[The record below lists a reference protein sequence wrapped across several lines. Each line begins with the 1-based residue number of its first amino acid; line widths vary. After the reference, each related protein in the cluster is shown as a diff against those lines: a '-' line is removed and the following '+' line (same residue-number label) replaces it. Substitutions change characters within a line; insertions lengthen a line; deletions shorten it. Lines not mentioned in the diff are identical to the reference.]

1 METRIA
7 VDIGGTFTD
16 LVLESP
22 AGVRVSK
29 VLSTPED
36 LVDGVLSAVRRAGA
50 DLAEC
55 GLFIHGTTVGLNTFL
70 ERSGG
75 RSALV
80 TTRGYRD
87 AYLIGRGH
95 REDMYDLRYRKPEPL
110 IERDSIFEVDERILA
125 SGEVL
130 SPLDANSVEIAA
142 KAIAED
148 DYEAVAVSLIHS
160 YVDPAHELEV
170 REILRSL
177 LPDAPIAMS
186 HEVAPEWREYERT
199 STTVTSAYITPRI
212 RSYLRQLSTAL
223 EERGL
228 STPLHITQSN
238 GGAMPADAAVDRAV
252 LTLYSGPVGGVIGGR
267 EVGRQTGQPNLI
279 CIDMGG
285 TSFDVS
291 LIRGGQA
298 GMQSEFEIQGLP
310 ILAPAVELVSI
321 GAGGGSIIYE
331 KNGGLRVGPESA
343 GSSPGPAC
351 YGRGGTRPTV
361 SDANVVLGRL
371 PRAQKLAGSL
381 ALDREAAEE
390 ALLSVAGVFGLS
402 AAEMAEQALDVTH
415 FVMAEAIRELTV
427 ERGLHPQD
435 FTLVAFGGAG
445 PLHAAFLAEELEVG
459 RVVIPSDPGVF
470 SAWGMLQGDVRHDVV
485 STFYRRLDRPVL
497 DLSEPIAQLEEK
509 VCREMKV
516 DGAARA
522 RMRFEVNV
530 ELRYVGQEYSLP
542 VPLPGKAADAEF
554 RASFHSR
561 YEQRYGHSNPEAP
574 VEMVAVRLTGILE
587 FARGPGRGP
596 AGRPGR
602 ASASYEEV
610 YFDGRAVETAVMAR
624 DQVARDG
631 ASGRLAGPAIVVE
644 ASTTTVV
651 PPGWELF
658 ADPSGHLIME
668 RTERAG
674 A

>member
-16 LVLESP
+16 LVMESP
-22 AGVRVSK
+22 AGTQVSK

-36 LVDGVLSAVRRAGA
+36 LVEGVLSAVQGVGA
-50 DLAEC
+50 DLEDC
-55 GLFIHGTTVGLNTFL
+55 SLFIHGTTVGLNTFL

-75 RSALV
+75 RAALV
-80 TTRGYRD
+80 TTRGFRD

-95 REDMYDLRYRKPEPL
+95 REDMYDLRYRKPAPL
-110 IERDSIFEVDERILA
+110 LERDSIFEVEERISA

-130 SPLDANSVEIAA
+130 SPLDVHSVETAA
-142 KAIAED
+142 KSIAEG
-148 DYEAVAVSLIHS
+148 DYESVAVSLIHS
-160 YVDPAHELEV
+160 YVDPLHELEV
-170 REILRSL
+170 RDILRSI
-177 LPDAPIAMS
+177 LPDAPIALS

-199 STTVTSAYITPRI
+199 STTVTSVYITPRM
-212 RSYLRQLSTAL
+212 RSYLQRLAAAL
-223 EERGL
+223 AERGL
-228 STPLHITQSN
+228 SSPLHITQSN

-291 LIRGGQA
+291 LVRGGQA

-331 KNGGLRVGPESA
+331 RNGGLRVGPESA

-351 YGRGGTRPTV
+351 YGRGGTLPTV

-371 PRAQKLAGSL
+371 PPSQKLAGSL
-381 ALDREAAEE
+381 SLDREAAEE
-390 ALLSVAGVFGLS
+390 ALLSAARAFGLS
-402 AAEMAEQALDVTH
+402 AVELAEQALDVTH

-445 PLHAAFLAEELEVG
+445 PLHAAFLAAELEVE

-485 STFYRRLDRPVL
+485 STFYRRLDHPAL

-509 VCREMKV
+509 VCREMKAPP
-516 DGAARA
+516 AARA
-522 RMRFEVNV
+522 GMRFEVNV

-542 VPLPGKAADAEF
+542 VPLPGAAADAEF
-554 RASFHSR
+554 KADFHRR
-561 YEQRYGHSNPEAP
+561 YEQRYGHSNPQAP
-574 VEMVAVRLTGILE
+574 VEMVAIRLTGILE
-587 FARGPGRGP
+587 FPRAAARGRP
-596 AGRPGR
+596 AGGGGGGAAGACEEVVFGGR
-602 ASASYEEV
+602 ALP
-610 YFDGRAVETAVMAR
+610 TAVMDR
-624 DQVARDG
+624 EQIT
-631 ASGRLAGPAIVVE
+631 GRLAGPAVVVE
-644 ASTTTVV
+644 PSTTTVV
-651 PPGWELF
+651 PPGWELS

-668 RTERAG
+668 RTEGAG
-674 A
+674 T

>member
-16 LVLESP
+16 LVMESP
-22 AGVRVSK
+22 AGAQVSK

-36 LVDGVLSAVRRAGA
+36 LVEGVLSAVQGVGA
-50 DLAEC
+50 DLEDC
-55 GLFIHGTTVGLNTFL
+55 SLFIHGTTVGLNTFL

-75 RSALV
+75 RAALV
-80 TTRGYRD
+80 TTRGFRD

-95 REDMYDLRYRKPEPL
+95 REDMYDLRYRKPAPL
-110 IERDSIFEVDERILA
+110 LERDSIFEVEERISA

-130 SPLDANSVEIAA
+130 SPLDVHSVETAA
-142 KAIAED
+142 KSIAEG
-148 DYEAVAVSLIHS
+148 DYESVAVSLIHS
-160 YVDPAHELEV
+160 YVDPLHELEV
-170 REILRSL
+170 RDILRSI
-177 LPDAPIAMS
+177 LPDAPIALS

-199 STTVTSAYITPRI
+199 STTVTSVYITPRM
-212 RSYLRQLSTAL
+212 RSYLQRLAAAL
-223 EERGL
+223 AERGL
-228 STPLHITQSN
+228 SSPLHITQSN

-291 LIRGGQA
+291 LVRGGQA

-331 KNGGLRVGPESA
+331 RNGGLRVGPESA

-351 YGRGGTRPTV
+351 YGRGGTLPTV

-371 PRAQKLAGSL
+371 PPSQKLAGSL
-381 ALDREAAEE
+381 SLDRGAAEE
-390 ALLSVAGVFGLS
+390 ALLSAARAFGLS
-402 AAEMAEQALDVTH
+402 AVELAEQALDVTH

-445 PLHAAFLAEELEVG
+445 PLHAAFLAEELEVE

-485 STFYRRLDRPVL
+485 STFYRRLDHPAL

-509 VCREMKV
+509 VCREMKAPP
-516 DGAARA
+516 AARA
-522 RMRFEVNV
+522 GMRFEVNV

-542 VPLPGKAADAEF
+542 VPLPGAAADAEF
-554 RASFHSR
+554 KADFHRR
-561 YEQRYGHSNPEAP
+561 YEQRYGHSNPQAP
-574 VEMVAVRLTGILE
+574 VEMVAIRLTGIQE
-587 FARGPGRGP
+587 FPRAAARGRP
-596 AGRPGR
+596 AGGGGGGAAAACEEVVFGGR
-602 ASASYEEV
+602 ALP
-610 YFDGRAVETAVMAR
+610 TAVMGR
-624 DQVARDG
+624 EQIT
-631 ASGRLAGPAIVVE
+631 GRLAGPAVVVE
-644 ASTTTVV
+644 PSTTTVV
-651 PPGWELF
+651 PPGWELS

-668 RTERAG
+668 RTEGAG
-674 A
+674 T

>member
-16 LVLESP
+16 LVMESP
-22 AGVRVSK
+22 AGTQVSK

-36 LVDGVLSAVRRAGA
+36 LVEGVLSAVQGVGA
-50 DLAEC
+50 DLEDC
-55 GLFIHGTTVGLNTFL
+55 SLFIHGTTVGLNTFL

-75 RSALV
+75 RAALV
-80 TTRGYRD
+80 TTRGFRD

-95 REDMYDLRYRKPEPL
+95 REDMYDLRYRKPAPL
-110 IERDSIFEVDERILA
+110 LERDSIFEVEERISA

-130 SPLDANSVEIAA
+130 SPLDVHSVETAA
-142 KAIAED
+142 KSIAEG
-148 DYEAVAVSLIHS
+148 DYESVAVSLIHS
-160 YVDPAHELEV
+160 YVDPLHELEV
-170 REILRSL
+170 RDILRSI
-177 LPDAPIAMS
+177 LPDAPIALS

-199 STTVTSAYITPRI
+199 STTVTSVYITPRM
-212 RSYLRQLSTAL
+212 RSYLQRLAAAL
-223 EERGL
+223 AERGL
-228 STPLHITQSN
+228 SSPLHITQSN

-291 LIRGGQA
+291 LVRGGQA

-331 KNGGLRVGPESA
+331 RNGGLRVGPESA

-351 YGRGGTRPTV
+351 YGRGGTLPTV

-371 PRAQKLAGSL
+371 PPSQKLAGSL
-381 ALDREAAEE
+381 SLDREAAEE
-390 ALLSVAGVFGLS
+390 ALLSAARAFGLS
-402 AAEMAEQALDVTH
+402 AVELAEQALDVTH

-445 PLHAAFLAEELEVG
+445 PLHAAFLAEELEVE

-485 STFYRRLDRPVL
+485 STFYRRLDHPAL

-509 VCREMKV
+509 VCREMKAPP
-516 DGAARA
+516 AARA
-522 RMRFEVNV
+522 GMRFEVNV

-542 VPLPGKAADAEF
+542 VPLPGAAADAEF
-554 RASFHSR
+554 KADFHRR
-561 YEQRYGHSNPEAP
+561 YEQRYGHSNPQAP
-574 VEMVAVRLTGILE
+574 VEMVAIRLTGIQE
-587 FARGPGRGP
+587 FPRAAARGRP
-596 AGRPGR
+596 AGGGGGGAAAACEEVVFGGR
-602 ASASYEEV
+602 ALP
-610 YFDGRAVETAVMAR
+610 TAVM
-624 DQVARDG
+624 
-631 ASGRLAGPAIVVE
+631 GREQITGRIAGPAVVVE
-644 ASTTTVV
+644 PSTTTVV
-651 PPGWELF
+651 PPGWELS

-668 RTERAG
+668 RTEGAG
-674 A
+674 T

>member
-16 LVLESP
+16 LVMESP
-22 AGVRVSK
+22 AGTQVSK

-36 LVDGVLSAVRRAGA
+36 LVEGVLSAVQGVGA
-50 DLAEC
+50 DLEDC
-55 GLFIHGTTVGLNTFL
+55 SLFIHGTTVGLNTFL

-75 RSALV
+75 RAALV
-80 TTRGYRD
+80 TTRGFRD

-95 REDMYDLRYRKPEPL
+95 REDMYDLRYRKPAPL
-110 IERDSIFEVDERILA
+110 LERDSIFEVEERISA

-130 SPLDANSVEIAA
+130 SPLDVHSVETAA
-142 KAIAED
+142 KSIAEG
-148 DYEAVAVSLIHS
+148 DYESVAVSLIHS
-160 YVDPAHELEV
+160 YVDPLHELEV
-170 REILRSL
+170 RDILRSI
-177 LPDAPIAMS
+177 LPDAPIALS

-199 STTVTSAYITPRI
+199 STTVTSVYITPRM
-212 RSYLRQLSTAL
+212 RSYLQRLAAAL
-223 EERGL
+223 AERGL
-228 STPLHITQSN
+228 SSPLHITQSN

-291 LIRGGQA
+291 LVRGGQA

-331 KNGGLRVGPESA
+331 RNGGLRVGPESA

-351 YGRGGTRPTV
+351 YGRGGTLPTV

-371 PRAQKLAGSL
+371 PPSQKLAGSL
-381 ALDREAAEE
+381 SLDREAAEE
-390 ALLSVAGVFGLS
+390 ALLSAARAFGLS
-402 AAEMAEQALDVTH
+402 AVELAEQALDVTH

-445 PLHAAFLAEELEVG
+445 PLHAAFLAAELEVE

-485 STFYRRLDRPVL
+485 STFYRRLDHPAL

-509 VCREMKV
+509 VCREMKAPP
-516 DGAARA
+516 AARA
-522 RMRFEVNV
+522 GMRFEVNV

-542 VPLPGKAADAEF
+542 VPLPGAAADAEF
-554 RASFHSR
+554 KADFHRR
-561 YEQRYGHSNPEAP
+561 YEQRYGHSNPQAP
-574 VEMVAVRLTGILE
+574 VEMVAIRLTGILE
-587 FARGPGRGP
+587 FPRAAARGLP
-596 AGRPGR
+596 AGGGGGGAAAACEEVVFGGR
-602 ASASYEEV
+602 ALP
-610 YFDGRAVETAVMAR
+610 TAVMGR
-624 DQVARDG
+624 EQIT
-631 ASGRLAGPAIVVE
+631 GRLAGPAVVVE
-644 ASTTTVV
+644 PSTTTVV
-651 PPGWELF
+651 PPGWELS

-668 RTERAG
+668 RTEGAG
-674 A
+674 T